1 MDEMDEER
9 LLVLCDVVGAEGGS
23 ESAMERYLPALQ
35 RAGLNV
41 RVVARRVTDP
51 DRFGVPA
58 RVLAWGD
65 EYAEPSAHAA
75 DAISAEIASEHI
87 DVVLCSNVFD
97 SAVLDAARTAARC
110 VVHVRDHRVFCPNG
124 DRLLPHFA
132 RPCDAKMGGACLV
145 NSVIHGCVCGP
156 HSRTVQRLRARER
169 TAAATRRYDA
179 FVVSSQFMAR
189 LCERNGI
196 ATERIHVLEPPI
208 ADGSV
213 ADRIAPPPAV
223 PRLLFA
229 ARIVPVKGLRS
240 LVRAIARL
248 SSEVRPELRVA
259 GHSTQELE
267 ACIALARSLDVR
279 IKALGWCDGD
289 ALSRAIDSVH
299 AVVIPSLW
307 PEPYGLLGIEAQAR
321 GRPAVAYAVGGI
333 PEWIGEGGECV
344 PRGDEAA
351 LARAIATVT
360 DPTRW
365 PAYSAAARARAGA
378 HDLATFGERLKAVLC
393 AS

>member
-1 MDEMDEER
+1 
-9 LLVLCDVVGAEGGS
+9 
-23 ESAMERYLPALQ
+23 
-35 RAGLNV
+35 
-41 RVVARRVTDP
+41 
-51 DRFGVPA
+51 
-58 RVLAWGD
+58 
-65 EYAEPSAHAA
+65 
-75 DAISAEIASEHI
+75 
-87 DVVLCSNVFD
+87 
-97 SAVLDAARTAARC
+97 
-110 VVHVRDHRVFCPNG
+110 
-124 DRLLPHFA
+124 
-132 RPCDAKMGGACLV
+132 MGGACLV
-145 NSVIHGCVCGP
+145 NSVLHGCVCGP
-156 HSRTVQRLRARER
+156 RSGTVQRLRARER

-208 ADGSV
+208 ADRSAAEAV
-213 ADRIAPPPAV
+213 APPPAL

-229 ARIVPVKGLRS
+229 GRIVPAKGLRS

-248 SSEVRPELRVA
+248 PGEARPELRVA
-259 GHSTQELE
+259 GQPTEELD
-267 ACIALARSLDVR
+267 ACIALAHSLGVR

-289 ALSRAIDSVH
+289 GLSRAIDSVH

-333 PEWIGEGGECV
+333 PEWIGEAGECV

-351 LARAIATVT
+351 LARALAAVT
-360 DPTRW
+360 DPSRW
-365 PAYSAAARARAGA
+365 PAYSAAARARANA

>member
-1 MDEMDEER
+1 MDEER

-35 RAGLNV
+35 RAGMNV

-51 DRFGVPA
+51 QRFGVPA
-58 RVLAWGD
+58 RVLPWAD
-65 EYAEPSAHAA
+65 EYTEPSARAA
-75 DAISAEIASEHI
+75 NVISEEIQSERI
-87 DVVLCSNVFD
+87 GVVLCSNVFD
-97 SAVLDAARTAARC
+97 SAVLDAARSAPRC
-110 VVHVRDHRVFCPNG
+110 VVHVRDHRMFCPNG

-156 HSRTVQRLRARER
+156 RSGTVERLRARER

-196 ATERIHVLEPPI
+196 AKERIHVLEPAI
-208 ADGSV
+208 ADGS
-213 ADRIAPPPAV
+213 AAEPIAPPPAL
-223 PRLLFA
+223 PRVLFA
-229 ARIVPVKGLRS
+229 GRIVPAKGLRS
-240 LVRAIARL
+240 LVRAIARIA
-248 SSEVRPELRVA
+248 EEARPELRVA
-259 GHSTQELE
+259 GAPTEELDG
-267 ACIALARSLDVR
+267 CIALANRLGVR
-279 IKALGWCDGD
+279 IKVLGWCDSD
-289 ALSRAIDSVH
+289 ALSRAIDGVH

-321 GRPAVAYAVGGI
+321 GRPAVAYGVGGI
-333 PEWIGEGGECV
+333 PEWIGDAGECA

-351 LARAIATVT
+351 LARALATVT
-360 DPTRW
+360 DPSRW
-365 PAYSAAARARAGA
+365 PAYSAAARARADA
-378 HDLATFGERLKAVLC
+378 HDLATFGERLKSVLC

>member
-1 MDEMDEER
+1 MDEER

-41 RVVARRVTDP
+41 RVLARRVNDP
-51 DRFGVPA
+51 KRFGVPA
-58 RVLAWGD
+58 RALGWAD
-65 EYAEPSAHAA
+65 EYAEPSTGAA
-75 DAISAEIASEHI
+75 SAISAEIASERI
-87 DVVLCSNVFD
+87 DLVLCSNVFD
-97 SAVLDAARTAARC
+97 AAVLDAARDARRF

-124 DRLLPHFA
+124 DRLFPSFS
-132 RPCDAKMGGACLV
+132 RPCHAAMGTACLV
-145 NSVIHGCVCGP
+145 NSVLHGCICGP
-156 HSRTVQRLRARER
+156 RSRTVARLRARER
-169 TAAATRRYDA
+169 TAAATRRCDA
-179 FVVSSQFMAR
+179 FVVSSQFMAQ

-196 ATERIHVLEPPI
+196 PPEKIHVLEPPI
-208 ADGSV
+208 ADGSI
-213 ADRIAPPPAV
+213 ADRIAPPPAL
-223 PRLLFA
+223 PRVLFA
-229 ARIVPVKGLRS
+229 GRIVPAKGLRS
-240 LVRAIARL
+240 LVRALGRL
-248 SSEVRPELRVA
+248 APEARPELRVA
-259 GHSTQELE
+259 GQATFELD
-267 ACIALARSLDVR
+267 ACIELARSLGVR

-289 ALSRAIDSVH
+289 ALSHAIDSVH

-333 PEWIGEGGECV
+333 PEWIGDAGACA

-360 DPTRW
+360 DPSRW
-365 PAYSAAARARAGA
+365 PQYSAAARARASA
-378 HDLATFGERLKAVLC
+378 HDLTTFGERLKAVLC

>member
-1 MDEMDEER
+1 MDEER

-23 ESAMERYLPALQ
+23 ETAMERYLPALQ

-41 RVVARRVTDP
+41 RVLARRVTDP
-51 DRFGVPA
+51 GRFGVPA
-58 RVLAWGD
+58 RVVAWAD
-65 EYAEPSAHAA
+65 EYTEPSAGAA
-75 DAISAEIASEHI
+75 NAISAEIQSERI

-97 SAVLDAARTAARC
+97 AAVLDAARAAPRC

-132 RPCDAKMGGACLV
+132 HPCGARMGGACLV

-156 HSRTVQRLRARER
+156 RSGTVQRLRARER
-169 TAAATRRYDA
+169 TAAATRRCDA

-189 LCERNGI
+189 VCERNGI

-208 ADGSV
+208 ADGSAAERV
-213 ADRIAPPPAV
+213 APPPAV

-229 ARIVPVKGLRS
+229 GRVVPAKGLRS

-248 SSEVRPELRVA
+248 EMEIRPELRVA
-259 GHSTQELE
+259 GNPTQELE
-267 ACIALARSLDVR
+267 ACIALARRLDVR
-279 IKALGWCDGD
+279 MKALGWCDGD
-289 ALSRAIDSVH
+289 ALSHAIDNVH

-333 PEWIGEGGECV
+333 PEWIGDAGECA

-360 DPTRW
+360 DPARW

-378 HDLATFGERLKAVLC
+378 HDLAAFGERLKAVLC

>member
-1 MDEMDEER
+1 MNRMDEER

-35 RAGLNV
+35 RAGLDV
-41 RVVARRVTDP
+41 RVLARRVTDP

-58 RVLAWGD
+58 RALAWGD
-65 EYAEPSAHAA
+65 EFAEPSTGAA
-75 DAISAEIASEHI
+75 QAICEEITSERI
-87 DVVLCSNVFD
+87 GVVLCSNVFD
-97 SAVLDAARTAARC
+97 PAVLDAARGARRC
-110 VVHVRDHRVFCPNG
+110 VVHVRDHRAFCPNG
-124 DRLLPHFA
+124 DRLFPSFS
-132 RPCDAKMGGACLV
+132 RPCDAPMGSACLI
-145 NSVIHGCVCGP
+145 NSVLHGCVCGP
-156 HSRTVQRLRARER
+156 RSRTVERLRARER

-189 LCERNGI
+189 MLERNGV
-196 ATERIHVLEPPI
+196 ACDKIHVIEPAI
-208 ADGSV
+208 ADGSA
-213 ADRIAPPPAV
+213 ADQVVAPPAL
-223 PRLLFA
+223 PRVLFA
-229 ARIVPVKGLRS
+229 GRVVPPKGLRS
-240 LVRAIARL
+240 LVRAIARIAPEL
-248 SSEVRPELRVA
+248 RPELRVA
-259 GHSTQELE
+259 GHATAEFE
-267 ACIALARSLDVR
+267 VCVELARTLDVQ

-333 PEWIGEGGECV
+333 PEWIGDAGECA

-360 DPTRW
+360 DPSRW
-365 PAYSAAARARAGA
+365 PAYSAAARARATA
-378 HDLATFGERLKAVLC
+378 HDLATFGERLKTVLC

>member
-35 RAGLNV
+35 RTGLNV
-41 RVVARRVTDP
+41 RVLARRVTDAQ
-51 DRFGVPA
+51 RFGVPA
-58 RVLAWGD
+58 RALPWAD
-65 EYAEPSAHAA
+65 EYAEPSTSAA
-75 DAISAEIASEHI
+75 RAISAEIASQDI
-87 DVVLCSNVFD
+87 GVVLCSNVFD
-97 SAVLDAARTAARC
+97 AAVLDAARGARRC

-124 DRLLPHFA
+124 DRLFPSFP
-132 RPCDAKMGGACLV
+132 RPCDAPMGGACLM
-145 NSVIHGCVCGP
+145 NSFLRGCVCGP
-156 HSRTVQRLRARER
+156 RSRTVQRLRARER
-169 TAAATRRYDA
+169 TAEATRRYDA
-179 FVVSSQFMAR
+179 FVVSSQFMAG

-196 ATERIHVLEPPI
+196 PAEKIHVLEPPV

-213 ADRIAPPPAV
+213 SDMIAPPPAL
-223 PRLLFA
+223 PRVLFA
-229 ARIVPVKGLRS
+229 GRIVPAKGLRS
-240 LVRAIARL
+240 LVRALARIAPEL
-248 SSEVRPELRVA
+248 RPELRVA
-259 GHSTQELE
+259 GRSTPELE
-267 ACIALARSLDVR
+267 ACIELARSLDVH

-289 ALSRAIDSVH
+289 ALSRAIDNVH

-333 PEWIGEGGECV
+333 PEWIGDAGECA

-360 DPTRW
+360 DPSQW
-365 PAYSAAARARAGA
+365 PAYSAAARTRAAA
-378 HDLATFGERLKAVLC
+378 HDLATFGERMKSVLC